1 MRVGLASYECRNN
14 DIPFN
19 LSQMEQAM
27 AVAQGS
33 VSLLCFGEAFL
44 QGFDALSWSYERDR
58 DVAIAADS
66 PVLERLRSMTV
77 RYGVDLLFGY
87 LERWEDRIYSSCAVL
102 AEGELLHNYRRIS
115 RGWKEY
121 TVTDGHYREG
131 SDTGGF
137 LYRGSPVKVA
147 LCGDMWDFPERFRT
161 DQLLIWPIYVNFPL
175 DAWRR
180 YEAEYAEQARLAAR
194 RTLMVNSISR
204 EPVSH
209 GGAFS
214 FVDGKTEK
222 RLPFD
227 TEDILIVEL

>member
-1 MRVGLASYECRNN
+1 MRVGSASYECRNN

-19 LSQMEQAM
+19 LSQMERAM
-27 AVAQGS
+27 KAARGS

-58 DVAIAADS
+58 EIAVTADS
-66 PVLERLRSMTV
+66 PVMERLKGMTV

-87 LERWEDRIYSSCAVL
+87 LERWEDGIYSSCAVL
-102 AEGELLHNYRRIS
+102 AEGRLLHNYRRIS

-121 TVTDGHYREG
+121 TMTDGHYREG

-137 LYRGSPVKVA
+137 LYRGFPVTIA
-147 LCGDMWDFPERFRT
+147 LCGDLWDFPERFRA
-161 DQLLIWPIYVNFPL
+161 DRLLIWPVYVNFSL
-175 DAWRR
+175 GDWRR
-180 YEAEYAEQARLAAR
+180 YEAEYAAQARLAAR
-194 RTLMVNSISR
+194 RTLMVNPISR
-204 EPVSH
+204 EPASH
-209 GGAFS
+209 GGAFY

-227 TEDILIVEL
+227 TEDILMVDW